1 MSKLTV
7 QAMDSAAA
15 MDEIVSKLGPDAVI
29 LSTTKLN
36 GKVVMEAA
44 SGTIPNPMPNKD
56 EKKFTNIFSQQMIK
70 TPHRSVVNNKKNDTN
85 VSTDNTDGLSGDHIL
100 SNNGEVDSLRRQLN
114 GLQKMMDGL
123 FVTDIDGLNQN
134 LTSNSRVIL
143 QQAGFSHQILNDF
156 RNSYLGQ
163 SYRNGCN
170 AFLTDL
176 SSHLTYSDSESLL
189 AKKFIFVA
197 GQSGTGRTTMVGKLT
212 ATLKE
217 ALPQKE
223 IMTVEIVQE
232 GQRPNTQLQDFCR
245 LLNSQVYTV
254 SLNAP
259 TSDFKKIKQ
268 NEVIVVDLAVPI
280 RDAAT
285 KIRDIEGELGV
296 RNIQVLATIPASTNS
311 NMIKLTM
318 SELEN
323 FDSMVALTKLDE
335 CDLTTA
341 EFSSLATADAK
352 IGLFSASKSIM
363 DAPIFASQNVLM
375 QYLTEHL
382 DSMVKQETISNRLDT
397 QQ

>member
-44 SGTIPNPMPNKD
+44 SGTIPNSIPTKD
-56 EKKFTNIFSQQMIK
+56 EKKFTNIFSEQMIK
-70 TPHRSVVNNKKNDTN
+70 PPHRGLANSKKPDKNADNNHSDEVVGEHLI
-85 VSTDNTDGLSGDHIL
+85 S
-100 SNNGEVDSLRRQLN
+100 SNSEVDNLRRQLS
-114 GLQKMMDGL
+114 GLQEMLDGL

-134 LTSNSRVIL
+134 LLSNSRVIL

-163 SYRNGCN
+163 SYSNGCN

-176 SSHLTYSDSESLL
+176 SSHLTHSNSESLL
-189 AKKFIFVA
+189 TKKFIFVA

-217 ALPQKE
+217 ALPHKE
-223 IMTVEIVQE
+223 IMTVEMVQE

-254 SLNAP
+254 SLDAP
-259 TSDFKKIKQ
+259 TPDLTKIKQ
-268 NEVIVVDLAVPI
+268 NEVMVVDLALPI
-280 RDAAT
+280 SHAAT
-285 KIRDIEGELGV
+285 KLREMEGEVGAK
-296 RNIQVLATIPASTNS
+296 NIEVLATIPASTSS
-311 NMIKLTM
+311 NMITLTM
-318 SELEN
+318 NELKKIS
-323 FDSMVALTKLDE
+323 SMVALTKLDE
-335 CDLTTA
+335 CDITTA
-341 EFSSLATADAK
+341 EFSSLATVDAK

-375 QYLTEHL
+375 QYLRENL
-382 DSMVKQETISNRLDT
+382 ESVVKQDPISGRIDI
-397 QQ
+397 

>member
-44 SGTIPNPMPNKD
+44 SGTLPSQMLPRD
-56 EKKFTNIFSQQMIK
+56 EKKFTNIFSEQMIK
-70 TPHRSVVNNKKNDTN
+70 TPHNRLVESKKPNNN
-85 VSTDNTDGLSGDHIL
+85 VSANHANEVVGDHIL
-100 SNNGEVDSLRRQLN
+100 SNNSEVDSLRKQLI

-123 FVTDIDGLNQN
+123 FVTDVDGLNQN
-134 LTSNSRVIL
+134 LLSNSRVIL

-156 RNSYLGQ
+156 KSSYLGQ
-163 SYRNGCN
+163 SFSDGCN

-176 SSHLTYSDSESLL
+176 SSHLTHSNSESLL
-189 AKKFIFVA
+189 NKKFIFVV

-217 ALPQKE
+217 ALPHKE
-223 IMTVEIVQE
+223 IMTVEMVQG
-232 GQRPNTQLQDFCR
+232 GQRANTQLQDFCR

-254 SLNAP
+254 SLDAP
-259 TSDFKKIKQ
+259 TPDFNEIKQ
-268 NEVIVVDLAVPI
+268 NEVMVVDLAVPI
-280 RDAAT
+280 SHAVT
-285 KIRDIEGELGV
+285 KLQDMVEKLGAK
-296 RNIQVLATIPASTNS
+296 NMEVLTTIPASTSS
-311 NMIKLTM
+311 NMITLTM

-335 CDLTTA
+335 CDITTT
-341 EFSSLATADAK
+341 EFSSLATKDAK

-375 QYLTEHL
+375 QYLRENL
-382 DSMVKQETISNRLDT
+382 DSMVKQDSITDRIDIL
-397 QQ
+397 

>member
-1 MSKLTV
+1 MPKLTV

-44 SGTIPNPMPNKD
+44 SGTIPNPAPTKD
-56 EKKFTNIFSQQMIK
+56 EKKFTNIFSEQMIK
-70 TPHRSVVNNKKNDTN
+70 TPHRRLANGKKLDQN
-85 VSTDNTDGLSGDHIL
+85 VSNNHNDEVVGEHMVARNSEVDNLRKQLSGI
-100 SNNGEVDSLRRQLN
+100 
-114 GLQKMMDGL
+114 QKMMDGL

-134 LTSNSRVIL
+134 LSSNSRVTL

-163 SYRNGCN
+163 SYSNGCN

-176 SSHLTYSDSESLL
+176 SCHLTHSNSESLL
-189 AKKFIFVA
+189 TKKFIFVA

-217 ALPQKE
+217 ALPHKE
-223 IMTVEIVQE
+223 IMTVEMVPE

-245 LLNSQVYTV
+245 LLNSQVYTI
-254 SLNAP
+254 SLDAP
-259 TSDFKKIKQ
+259 TPDLTKIKQ
-268 NEVIVVDLAVPI
+268 NEVMVVDLAVPI
-280 RDAAT
+280 SYAAT
-285 KIRDIEGELGV
+285 KLGDMVGELGAK
-296 RNIQVLATIPASTNS
+296 NIEVLATIPASTSS
-311 NMIKLTM
+311 NMITLTM
-318 SELEN
+318 NELEN
-323 FDSMVALTKLDE
+323 FVSMVALTKLDE
-335 CDLTTA
+335 CDITTS

-375 QYLTEHL
+375 QYLRENL
-382 DSMVKQETISNRLDT
+382 ESVVKQDPISDRIDI
-397 QQ
+397 

>member
-44 SGTIPNPMPNKD
+44 SGTLPNQTPLKD
-56 EKKFTNIFSQQMIK
+56 EKKFTDIFSEQMIK
-70 TPHRSVVNNKKNDTN
+70 TPHSSLPKSKKSNNKVTANHTN
-85 VSTDNTDGLSGDHIL
+85 EVVGDHML
-100 SNNGEVDSLRRQLN
+100 SNNSDVDSLRKQLIRI
-114 GLQKMMDGL
+114 QKMMDGL

-134 LTSNSRVIL
+134 LSSNSRVIL

-156 RNSYLGQ
+156 KSSYQGQ
-163 SYRNGCN
+163 TYNNGCN

-176 SSHLTYSDSESLL
+176 SSHLTHSNSESLL
-189 AKKFIFVA
+189 AKKFIFVI

-217 ALPQKE
+217 ALPHKE
-223 IMTVEIVQE
+223 IMTVEVVQE

-254 SLNAP
+254 SLDAHIPDLNN
-259 TSDFKKIKQ
+259 IKQ
-268 NEVIVVDLAVPI
+268 NEVMVVDLAIPI
-280 RDAAT
+280 GNAAT
-285 KIRDIEGELGV
+285 QLRDMTGELDARDIGV
-296 RNIQVLATIPASTNS
+296 LVTIPASTSS
-311 NMIKLTM
+311 NMIELTM
-318 SELEN
+318 NELQN
-323 FDSMVALTKLDE
+323 FESMVALTKLDE
-335 CDLTTA
+335 CDITTA
-341 EFSSLATADAK
+341 EFSSFAAVDAR

-375 QYLTEHL
+375 QYLRENL
-382 DSMVKQETISNRLDT
+382 DTMVKQDPISGRVNI
-397 QQ
+397 

>member
-44 SGTIPNPMPNKD
+44 SGTIPNPILTKD
-56 EKKFTNIFSQQMIK
+56 EKKFTNIFSEQMIK
-70 TPHRSVVNNKKNDTN
+70 TPHRRSADSKKPDNN
-85 VSTDNTDGLSGDHIL
+85 VSSSHTDEVVGDQMLS
-100 SNNGEVDSLRRQLN
+100 SNSEVDSLRRQLT

-134 LTSNSRVIL
+134 LSSNSRVVL

-156 RNSYLGQ
+156 RNSYIGQ
-163 SYRNGCN
+163 SYSNGCN

-176 SSHLTYSDSESLL
+176 SSHLTHSNSESLL
-189 AKKFIFVA
+189 AKKFIFVV

-217 ALPQKE
+217 TLPHKE
-223 IMTVEIVQE
+223 IMTVEMLQE

-254 SLNAP
+254 SLDAP
-259 TSDFKKIKQ
+259 TPDFDTIKQ
-268 NEVIVVDLAVPI
+268 NEVMVVDLAVPI
-280 RDAAT
+280 SHAAT
-285 KIRDIEGELGV
+285 KLQDMAEDLGAK
-296 RNIQVLATIPASTNS
+296 NIGVLATIPASTSS
-311 NMIKLTM
+311 NMITLTM
-318 SELEN
+318 NELEN

-335 CDLTTA
+335 CDITTA
-341 EFSSLATADAK
+341 EFSSLATVDAK

-375 QYLTEHL
+375 QYLRENL
-382 DSMVKQETISNRLDT
+382 DSMVKQNPISVRIDI
-397 QQ
+397 